1 MQVSVETTQGLG
13 RRVTITIAADSIE
26 TAVKSELVNVAK
38 KVRIDGFRKGK
49 VPMNIVAQRYGASV
63 RQDVLGDLMS
73 RNFVDAIIKKINPA
87 GAPNYVPGEYKVGED
102 FTYSVEFEV
111 YPEVELTGLESIE
124 VEKPVVEV
132 TDADVD
138 VMLDT
143 LRKQQATWKKK
154 TALRMRKTA

>member
-1 MQVSVETTQGLG
+1 
-13 RRVTITIAADSIE
+13 
-26 TAVKSELVNVAK
+26 
-38 KVRIDGFRKGK
+38 
-49 VPMNIVAQRYGASV
+49 
-63 RQDVLGDLMS
+63 MS
-73 RNFVDAIIKKINPA
+73 RNFVDAIIKEKINPA

-143 LRKQQATWKKK
+143 LRKQQATGKKK
-154 TALRMRKTA
+154 TALLMRKTA